1 MADRL
6 TQLQDC
12 LDQVPTYLPTLPPP
26 ISSPSPTPPT
36 PYHQPTTNHHP
47 PTPPK
52 KLATQF
58 YASIRYIT
66 THHASSPLPNEPKTT
81 PEDVP
86 PDYSPRTFAAAQR
99 ELARDLVLKEQQ
111 IEYLISVLPGIG
123 TSEREQG
130 ERLRV
135 LEGELRVAEEERI
148 KAVREKEEVLER
160 LDRVIRRVRRV

>member
-12 LDQVPTYLPTLPPP
+12 LDQ
-26 ISSPSPTPPT
+26 
-36 PYHQPTTNHHP
+36 
-47 PTPPK
+47 
-52 KLATQF
+52 LATQF

-66 THHASSPLPNEPKTT
+66 THHDSLPLPTEPKLN
-81 PEDVP
+81 PEDAT
-86 PDYSPRTFAAAQR
+86 PDSPQTFAAAQR

-123 TSEREQG
+123 TSEREQQ

-135 LEGELRVAEEERI
+135 LERELREAEEERG